1 MGGSQSRA
9 LPHLVQERRKEG
21 WFHRHLQ
28 KGQLGHERSCEM
40 RLGERGPMGPRAHG
54 DTLVL
59 GTSEHSKAQG
69 SETAP
74 VLRKNSPHPEKGP
87 PRESSDAS
95 GSATCHWG
103 IQAEVHNV
111 KGISA
116 LGWAPFH

>member
-1 MGGSQSRA
+1 
-9 LPHLVQERRKEG
+9 
-21 WFHRHLQ
+21 
-28 KGQLGHERSCEM
+28 M
-40 RLGERGPMGPRAHG
+40 RLGERGSMASCPEHCMPCLRAHG

-59 GTSEHSKAQG
+59 GTSEYSKAQG

-74 VLRKNSPHPEKGP
+74 VPRKNSPHTEKGP

-103 IQAEVHNV
+103 VQAEVHNV